1 MDNDTIYVQ
10 ERGKLRRVSDIV
22 LAQPKPVSS
31 CRRTNPFVLRKEHF
45 VFTYNAE
52 GSLRYTTKSLFD
64 IAVMFVADNIQHVDS
79 LVGFPEQIGDR
90 LFAAVEEN
98 RVFLNLDISP
108 KALQLFSDAYG
119 HMVLGSLCLR
129 NRFPLLHERINEI
142 KTFHSL
148 TSLDLFGC
156 RLGDD
161 HGIFQHLTSSS
172 LASSLIRLFIGG
184 NSLSDV
190 GLQRLTAPIRMMK
203 KGMDNLQILDLSF
216 NPISERA
223 LGYLKCLPKLE
234 KLDVSGTSLKH
245 GTGLKT
251 TMWNLL
257 GLSYSEKPLDTF
269 DHSRCKT
276 EGWAEQVIIQWETNS
291 AQMPKQKKL
300 EESRTSALRF
310 CEFVLHHS
318 HMVIICFKFDGTLS
332 KLAFKVFCTI
342 VGRQKFFRE
351 VLNAAPLVCGNE
363 EEAERERLHFYRP
376 SANKP
381 VPEEPVPYMTNHQ
394 AKPSWHNT
402 KKRQRQSKSCD
413 SSHPSPPTKRLSSS
427 ALSAEDIDLLNS
439 Y

>member
-310 CEFVLHHS
+310 F
-318 HMVIICFKFDGTLS
+318 
-332 KLAFKVFCTI
+332 
-342 VGRQKFFRE
+342 GRQKFFRE